1 MIVLALDTALAAA
14 TAVVARDGVVL
25 AARCQPMGRGHQEAI
40 AKLTEAA
47 MAEAAIA
54 FRDLGRIGVTVGPG
68 SFTGLRIG
76 VTTAKSLAFA
86 VDAQLIGVDTLEV
99 TARQAPGTAGTLEVV
114 IDAQREQLFAATL
127 LRSAAAGLEWH
138 TRTHVIDNAAWLAQ
152 LKDGATVTGPGL
164 KRLRDRLPPGVTM
177 TNEDCWLP
185 LAGTVGQLGYEQFLA
200 GRRDDVFQLVP
211 QYYRRTAAEEHWD
224 RRQK

>member
-68 SFTGLRIG
+68 SFTGLRVG
-76 VTTAKSLAFA
+76 LAFA
-86 VDAQLIGVDTLEV
+86 KGLALAWKTPVVGIGSLE
-99 TARQAPGTAGTLEVV
+99 A
-114 IDAQREQLFAATL
+114 
-127 LRSAAAGLEWH
+127 
-138 TRTHVIDNAAWLAQ
+138 
-152 LKDGATVTGPGL
+152 
-164 KRLRDRLPPGVTM
+164 
-177 TNEDCWLP
+177 
-185 LAGTVGQLGYEQFLA
+185 
-200 GRRDDVFQLVP
+200 
-211 QYYRRTAAEEHWD
+211 
-224 RRQK
+224 